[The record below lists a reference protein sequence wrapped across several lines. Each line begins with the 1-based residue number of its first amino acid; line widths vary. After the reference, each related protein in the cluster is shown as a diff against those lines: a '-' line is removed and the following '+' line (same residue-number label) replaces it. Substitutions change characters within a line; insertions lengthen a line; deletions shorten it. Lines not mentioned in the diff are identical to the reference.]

1 MRKLINIRQK
11 NHYPTATSE
20 KKRNTRATRKKPAP
34 KWVEP
39 TVKTIAIFSVIAAVF
54 GGPLWL
60 LQSGIISRSL
70 DSIWKETVIQTAE
83 LGLRVDQVLLRGRH
97 NASRS
102 DIIQSVG
109 LKRGDPILGF
119 EINTLRKRLIKLP
132 WVRDATIKRK
142 WPDTVEIH
150 IAERQPMVIWQ
161 RKQRLYLVDTD
172 GVAITSKALDRF
184 QNLLIVV
191 GEGAPKATPTLLAMI
206 ASQPSLVS
214 KVVAATL
221 IGKRRW
227 NVMLKGG
234 IKIRL
239 PEKDPHKAWQHLAH
253 LNTKHKLLA
262 RDVNMIDM
270 RLPRRLLIRPGV
282 LGTQTTSFKGQK
294 T

>member
-11 NHYPTATSE
+11 NQYSPTSS
-20 KKRNTRATRKKPAP
+20 KKKKSARASRKKPAP
-34 KWVEP
+34 KWLKP
-39 TVKTIAIFSVIAAVF
+39 TITTISIFSVIAAVF

-60 LQSGIISRSL
+60 LQSGVISRGL
-70 DSIWKETVIQTAE
+70 DSIWKETVIQTAD
-83 LGLRVDQVLLRGRH
+83 LGLRVDQVLLLGRH

-102 DIIQSVG
+102 DIIQTVG

-119 EINTLRKRLIKLP
+119 QINTLHKRLNKLP

-142 WPDTVEIH
+142 LPDTVEIY
-150 IAERQPMVIWQ
+150 ISERQPMVIWQ
-161 RKQRLYLVDTD
+161 RKKRLYLIDTA
-172 GVAITSKALDRF
+172 GVSITSKGLDRF
-184 QNLLIVV
+184 QDLLIVV
-191 GEGAPKATPTLLAMI
+191 GEGAPKATPTLLATI
-206 ASQPSLVS
+206 ASQPSLVN

-227 NVMLKGG
+227 NVLLKGG

-262 RDVNMIDM
+262 RDVKMIDM
-270 RLPRRLLIRPGV
+270 RLPRRLLIRPGI
-282 LGTQTTSFKGQK
+282 LNIQKSGSRGQK

>member
-1 MRKLINIRQK
+1 MRKLINIIQK
-11 NHYPTATSE
+11 NHFPAAASE
-20 KKRNTRATRKKPAP
+20 KKRSARATRKRPAP
-34 KWVEP
+34 KWVKP
-39 TVKTIAIFSVIAAVF
+39 TVKTIACFSVFAAVF
-54 GGPLWL
+54 GGPVWL
-60 LQSGIISRSL
+60 FQSGIISRGL
-70 DSIWKETVIQTAE
+70 DALWKETVTQTAE
-83 LGLRVDQVLLRGRH
+83 LGLRIDQVLLRGRH
-97 NASRS
+97 FTSRS
-102 DIIQSVG
+102 GVIQTVG
-109 LKRGDPILGF
+109 LQRGDPILGF
-119 EINTLRKRLIKLP
+119 QINNLRERLIKLP

-150 IAERQPMVIWQ
+150 IAERQPMVLWQ
-161 RKQRLYLVDTD
+161 RKKRLYLIDTE
-172 GVAITSKALDRF
+172 GVAITSKGLGRF

-214 KVVAATL
+214 RVAAATL

-227 NVMLKGG
+227 NLLLKSG

-253 LNTKHKLLA
+253 LNAKHKLLA

-270 RLPRRLLIRPGV
+270 RLPHRLLIRPGV
-282 LGTQTTSFKGQK
+282 FGTQTKSSRGQK

>member
-1 MRKLINIRQK
+1 MRKMIDNQQNKHHKAVI
-11 NHYPTATSE
+11 S
-20 KKRNTRATRKKPAP
+20 KKRAARATRKKPAP

-39 TVKTIAIFSVIAAVF
+39 TIKTIAIFSVVATIFV
-54 GGPLWL
+54 GPFWVS
-60 LQSGIISRSL
+60 QSDIISRGV
-70 DSIWKETVIQTAE
+70 DSIWKETVSKTAQ
-83 LGLRVDQVLLRGRH
+83 LGLRVDQVLLRGRR

-102 DIIQSVG
+102 NIIQTVG
-109 LKRGDPILGF
+109 LNRGDPILSF
-119 EINTLRKRLIKLP
+119 QINALRKRLIKLP
-132 WVRDATIKRK
+132 WIRDATIKRK
-142 WPDTVEIH
+142 WPDIVEIH
-150 IAERQPMVIWQ
+150 IAERQPMVLWQ
-161 RKQRLYLVDTD
+161 KKKRLYLMDTE
-172 GVAITSKALDRF
+172 GVAITSKGLDRF
-184 QNLLIVV
+184 RNLLIVV

-214 KVVAATL
+214 KVAAATL
-221 IGKRRW
+221 VGKRRW
-227 NVMLKGG
+227 NVILKGG

-282 LGTQTTSFKGQK
+282 LGAQTTSDRGQK

>member
-1 MRKLINIRQK
+1 MSQSSLSLTSPGDTTQLVATVKDAGGTTVSGATVTWSTSSTAIATVSSGGLVTSVGDGTATI
-11 NHYPTATSE
+11 TATSGSI
-20 KKRNTRATRKKPAP
+20 NGTATA
-34 KWVEP
+34 
-39 TVKTIAIFSVIAAVF
+39 TVTCTT
-54 GGPLWL
+54 
-60 LQSGIISRSL
+60 
-70 DSIWKETVIQTAE
+70 DS
-83 LGLRVDQVLLRGRH
+83 D
-97 NASRS
+97 N
-102 DIIQSVG
+102 D
-109 LKRGDPILGF
+109 
-119 EINTLRKRLIKLP
+119 
-132 WVRDATIKRK
+132 
-142 WPDTVEIH
+142 
-150 IAERQPMVIWQ
+150 
-161 RKQRLYLVDTD
+161 RLYNCVETNTGTYVSASNTGTNPNLVDTD
-172 GVAITSKALDRF
+172 GVAITSKELDRF

-214 KVVAATL
+214 KVAAATL

>member
-1 MRKLINIRQK
+1 MRKMIDNQQNKHHKAVI
-11 NHYPTATSE
+11 S
-20 KKRNTRATRKKPAP
+20 KKRAARATRKKPAP

-39 TVKTIAIFSVIAAVF
+39 TIKTVAIFSVVATMFV
-54 GGPLWL
+54 GPIWVS
-60 LQSGIISRSL
+60 QSDIISRGV
-70 DSIWKETVIQTAE
+70 DSIWKETVSKTAQ

-102 DIIQSVG
+102 NIIQTVG
-109 LKRGDPILGF
+109 LNRGDPILSF
-119 EINTLRKRLIKLP
+119 QINALRKRLIKLP
-132 WVRDATIKRK
+132 WIRDATIKRK
-142 WPDTVEIH
+142 WPDIVEIH
-150 IAERQPMVIWQ
+150 IAERQPMVLWQ
-161 RKQRLYLVDTD
+161 KKKRLYLMDTE
-172 GVAITSKALDRF
+172 GVAITSKGLDRF
-184 QNLLIVV
+184 RNLLIVV

-214 KVVAATL
+214 KVAAATL
-221 IGKRRW
+221 VGKRRW
-227 NVMLKGG
+227 NVILKGG

-239 PEKDPHKAWQHLAH
+239 PENDPHKAWQHLAH

-282 LGTQTTSFKGQK
+282 LGAQTTSDRGQK

>member
-70 DSIWKETVIQTAE
+70 DSIWKETVIQTAK

-119 EINTLRKRLIKLP
+119 QINTLRKRLNKLP
-132 WVRDATIKRK
+132 WVRDAMIKRK

-150 IAERQPMVIWQ
+150 ISERQPMVIWQ
-161 RKQRLYLVDTD
+161 RKKRLYLIDTE
-172 GVAITSKALDRF
+172 GVSITSKGLDRF
-184 QNLLIVV
+184 KDLLIVV
-191 GEGAPKATPTLLAMI
+191 GEGAPKATPTLLAII
-206 ASQPSLVS
+206 ASQPSLVN
-214 KVVAATL
+214 KVIAATL

-227 NVMLKGG
+227 NVLLKSG

-239 PEKDPHKAWQHLAH
+239 PETDPHKAWQHLAH

-270 RLPRRLLIRPGV
+270 RLPRRLLIRPGI
-282 LGTQTTSFKGQK
+282 LNIQKSGSRGQK

>member
-11 NHYPTATSE
+11 NHYLAAASE
-20 KKRNTRATRKKPAP
+20 KKKSARATRKKPAP

-39 TVKTIAIFSVIAAVF
+39 TVKTIAIFSVIGAVF
-54 GGPLWL
+54 GGPVWL
-60 LQSGIISRSL
+60 LQSGIVSRGL
-70 DSIWKETVIQTAE
+70 DFIWKETVTQTAE
-83 LGLRVDQVLLRGRH
+83 LGLKVDQVLLRGRH
-97 NASRS
+97 NASRTG
-102 DIIQSVG
+102 IIKTVG

-119 EINTLRKRLIKLP
+119 QINTLRKRLIELP

-150 IAERQPMVIWQ
+150 IAERQPMVLWQ
-161 RKQRLYLVDTD
+161 RKKRLYLIDTE
-172 GVAITSKALDRF
+172 GVAFTSNGLDRF

-214 KVVAATL
+214 KVAAATL

-227 NVMLKGG
+227 NLLLKGG

-282 LGTQTTSFKGQK
+282 LGTQTTSFRGQK

>member
-1 MRKLINIRQK
+1 MRKMIDNQQNKHHKAVI
-11 NHYPTATSE
+11 S
-20 KKRNTRATRKKPAP
+20 KKRAARATRKKPAP

-39 TVKTIAIFSVIAAVF
+39 TIKTVAIFSVVATMFV
-54 GGPLWL
+54 GPIWVS
-60 LQSGIISRSL
+60 QSDIISRGV
-70 DSIWKETVIQTAE
+70 DSIWKETVSKTAQ

-102 DIIQSVG
+102 NIIQTVG
-109 LKRGDPILGF
+109 LNRGDPILSF
-119 EINTLRKRLIKLP
+119 QINALRKRLIKLP
-132 WVRDATIKRK
+132 WIRDATIKRK
-142 WPDTVEIH
+142 WPDIVEIH
-150 IAERQPMVIWQ
+150 IAERQPMVLWQ
-161 RKQRLYLVDTD
+161 KKKRLYLMDTE
-172 GVAITSKALDRF
+172 GVAITSKGLDRF
-184 QNLLIVV
+184 RNLLIVV

-214 KVVAATL
+214 KVAAATL
-221 IGKRRW
+221 VGKRRW
-227 NVMLKGG
+227 NVILKGG

-282 LGTQTTSFKGQK
+282 LGAQTTSDRGQK

>member
-1 MRKLINIRQK
+1 MIDNQQNKHHKAVI
-11 NHYPTATSE
+11 S
-20 KKRNTRATRKKPAP
+20 KKRAARATRKKPAP

-39 TVKTIAIFSVIAAVF
+39 TIKTVAIFSVVATMFV
-54 GGPLWL
+54 GPIWVS
-60 LQSGIISRSL
+60 QSDIISRGV
-70 DSIWKETVIQTAE
+70 DSIWKETVSKTAQ

-102 DIIQSVG
+102 NIIQTVG
-109 LKRGDPILGF
+109 LNRGDPILSF
-119 EINTLRKRLIKLP
+119 QINALRKRLIKLP
-132 WVRDATIKRK
+132 WIRDATIKRK
-142 WPDTVEIH
+142 WPDIVEIH
-150 IAERQPMVIWQ
+150 IAERQPMVLWQ
-161 RKQRLYLVDTD
+161 KKKRLYLMDTE
-172 GVAITSKALDRF
+172 GVAITSKGLDRF
-184 QNLLIVV
+184 RNLLIVV

-214 KVVAATL
+214 KVAAATL
-221 IGKRRW
+221 VGKRRW
-227 NVMLKGG
+227 NVILKGG

-282 LGTQTTSFKGQK
+282 LGAQTTSDRGQK

>member
-1 MRKLINIRQK
+1 MRKLTNISQK
-11 NHYPTATSE
+11 NQYPVTNSARKGARTI
-20 KKRNTRATRKKPAP
+20 RKKPAP

-39 TVKTIAIFSVIAAVF
+39 TIKTIAIFALISAIF
-54 GGPLWL
+54 GGPAWV
-60 LQSGIISRSL
+60 LQSGLIKRGL
-70 DSIWKETVIQTAE
+70 DSIWKETVSQTAE
-83 LGLRVDQVLLRGRH
+83 LGLEINQVLLHGRH

-102 DIIQSVG
+102 NIIQTVG

-119 EINTLRKRLIKLP
+119 QISALRKRLIELP
-132 WVRDATIKRK
+132 WVREATIKRK

-150 IAERQPMVIWQ
+150 IAERQPMVLWQ
-161 RKQRLYLVDTD
+161 RKKRLYLMDTE
-172 GVAITSKALDRF
+172 GAAITSSGLDRF
-184 QNLLIVV
+184 QNLLIVA
-191 GEGAPKATPTLLAMI
+191 GEGAPRATPTLLAMI
-206 ASQPSLVS
+206 ASQPSLVT

-227 NVMLKGG
+227 NVLLKGG

-282 LGTQTTSFKGQK
+282 LDTKTTNFIGQK